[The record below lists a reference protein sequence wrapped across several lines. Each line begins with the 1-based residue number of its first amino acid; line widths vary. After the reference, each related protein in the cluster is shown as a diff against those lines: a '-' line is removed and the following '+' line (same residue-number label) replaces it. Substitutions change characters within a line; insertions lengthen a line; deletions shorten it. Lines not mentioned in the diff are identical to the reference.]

1 MRTVRANEP
10 GTPIWNELLT
20 PDIGRATQF
29 YADVLGLTAR
39 TPPVPWADAADL
51 HDVQLRRPADRRRW
65 PPPLEEAPP
74 HWNVYFN
81 VVDVDEAVAQADALG
96 AKLIVPPYDLE
107 GTGRMATLTD
117 PHGALFCL
125 MAS

>member
-1 MRTVRANEP
+1 VAWSNTASYSTFSSGGR
-10 GTPIWNELLT
+10 PI
-20 PDIGRATQF
+20 A
-29 YADVLGLTAR
+29 GL
-39 TPPVPWADAADL
+39 AA
-51 HDVQLRRPADRRRW
+51 
-65 PPPLEEAPP
+65 PLEEAPP

-125 MAS
+125 MA

>member
-1 MRTVRANEP
+1 MV
-10 GTPIWNELLT
+10 
-20 PDIGRATQF
+20 
-29 YADVLGLTAR
+29 
-39 TPPVPWADAADL
+39 
-51 HDVQLRRPADRRRW
+51 
-65 PPPLEEAPP
+65 PPLEEAPP

-81 VVDVDEAVAQADALG
+81 VVDVDEAVAEAEALG

-125 MAS
+125 MAVELRLVTR